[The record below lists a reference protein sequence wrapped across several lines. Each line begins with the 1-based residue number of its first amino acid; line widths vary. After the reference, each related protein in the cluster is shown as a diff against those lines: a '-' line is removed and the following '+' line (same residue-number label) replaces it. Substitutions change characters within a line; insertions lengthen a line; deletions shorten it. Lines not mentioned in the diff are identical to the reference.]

1 MQPLKASDLLPL
13 EAYARERDAFRTR
26 AIAHKKAR
34 KVHLGMNVTL
44 LFEDRL
50 TIQYQVQE
58 ILRAEKIF
66 ESAGIE
72 EELDAYNPLIPDG
85 RNLKAT
91 MLIEYEDPE
100 VRKRELAK
108 LRGVEH
114 EVSLQVESHAPVKAI
129 ADEDLPRSNDEKTS
143 AVHFLRFELDGSM
156 VADFKRGAAVTLR
169 AHHPAYPAEQALS
182 EEQRRALAADFDC
195 ANPQ

>member
-1 MQPLKASDLLPL
+1 MQPLTPSDLLSL
-13 EAYARERDAFRTR
+13 EAYARERAAFRSR

-34 KVHLGMNVTL
+34 KLHLGAHITL

-58 ILRAEKIF
+58 ILRTEKIF
-66 ESAGIE
+66 EPEGIA
-72 EELDAYNPLIPDG
+72 EELEAYNPLIPDG

-91 MLIEYEDPE
+91 MLIEYEDPV

-114 EVSLQVESHAPVKAI
+114 EVSLQVEGHAPVRAI
-129 ADEDLPRSNDEKTS
+129 ADEDLPRSNEEKTS
-143 AVHFLRFELDGSM
+143 AVHFLRFELNDAM
-156 VADFKRGAAVTLR
+156 VAAFKGGADVAIRITHQACRV
-169 AHHPAYPAEQALS
+169 EQYLDAG
-182 EEQRRALAADFDC
+182 QRRALAADFD
-195 ANPQ
+195 